1 MEAMKNYNINQISQT
16 ETKAKCSATQTNLPA
31 MEEREEF
38 AKRGIWGWGEED
50 IRWHRTQN
58 RWVKKG
64 TIKKSVL
71 KTRLK

>member
-38 AKRGIWGWGEED
+38 AKRGIWGGEKKTSD
-50 IRWHRTQN
+50 GTRHRTD
-58 RWVKKG
+58 G
-64 TIKKSVL
+64 
-71 KTRLK
+71 